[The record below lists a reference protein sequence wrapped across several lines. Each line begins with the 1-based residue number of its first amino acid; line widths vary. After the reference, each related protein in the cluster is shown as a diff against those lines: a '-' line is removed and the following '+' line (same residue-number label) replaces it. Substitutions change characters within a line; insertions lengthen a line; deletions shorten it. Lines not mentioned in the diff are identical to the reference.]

1 MQRRAGKFFDS
12 ALFSDDER
20 THIERKLDARSYKEP
35 VKESK
40 SGMKSEFGM
49 MEMGKLK
56 TEAHGFDDDSKGL
69 SDKSS
74 FRYGQPSH
82 SRTSTEAQDTV
93 QNFIEQFVRM
103 LCERSGTGIYRDIT
117 TIRRSQ
123 EYSMQALEEALGVYA
138 TQLLSVTAAV
148 INKSVGGVKRDD
160 TIMLFGAV
168 LIQHY
173 KFPIAHCFRECLSG
187 VRALENPNA
196 KFTLQQM
203 GPPNFSPTLLGLTE
217 KPMIVLDKSTM
228 DHPLFISA
236 INVVE
241 LSEYLES
248 KITALEL
255 NDMMRLLGSADEMQ
269 LLAPCVRRSLYLDTN
284 SAMQII
290 EAMMSEEN
298 LLHSGGHH
306 YEAEIHL
313 PWWSIENFMIDEYEE
328 DYEEDI
334 PPFGSVVT
342 LTGSSPCAQALTCA
356 DYVKMTWPH
365 TGAFFL
371 KLLDAIHTTFFLKDP
386 ETPSEISLTS
396 DRGLFVR
403 AHTCGSDDHDIC
415 VSFTARAVDHDLL
428 VQLAQQLSWLTSA
441 FTTSPFKEKLAQ
453 SSPLFSQKHQG
464 VFDIASFHEP
474 VNDSEQICWLSLFN
488 SACIVAGF
496 PISDRAGEVGLE
508 VSLELLAGLSG
519 ARHVFEYE
527 GGLVMKGFSHM
538 FVPVRRQLDRVQW
551 HAVSSSDEETP
562 LSYQDGISCCGP
574 RARLHEVGLQDL
586 SLLRA
591 IVGWCSVATTCL
603 GSTHAKYENIDY
615 TKATEANSA
624 PRCTGT
630 SFGFQQFGVAALDVK
645 FGLKDGKSHFQRAGP
660 YRRIVQLADSSPIV
674 LHDIEDKRSWLVP
687 ATNVML
693 HIVQHRHHL
702 DPFQVN
708 GQSISLD
715 TNISRGS
722 SAKNVLLKNR
732 DQVLYE
738 DDKHTFMN
746 EILDIWSTLEFLL
759 AQNISREREAPGLP
773 IPSSF
778 HGSLYGFE
786 FKAIVNQ
793 DAPYNLKKT
802 SIKRTHGGWK
812 KLIEDIDALVLFANG
827 LGDVILPAGE
837 HNQDLCSRW
846 RKVPHGQDYLAT
858 TTNMLQTLFDKAG
871 SREDQEYLTTKSK
884 IRWHQGSNAL
894 FDVCQNP
901 DLCDCTRV
909 QQLVPESAMRTVQRP
924 TSIASEGAVVFGRPE
939 PRRAPPRPAEPHNS
953 NSLYSQPNVPI
964 VPRMVRRRGSTDDE
978 RRVRIRRLDVEV
990 EESSRER
997 NHQLQAIS

>member
-334 PPFGSVVT
+334 PPFG
-342 LTGSSPCAQALTCA
+342 
-356 DYVKMTWPH
+356 
-365 TGAFFL
+365 
-371 KLLDAIHTTFFLKDP
+371 
-386 ETPSEISLTS
+386 
-396 DRGLFVR
+396 
-403 AHTCGSDDHDIC
+403 
-415 VSFTARAVDHDLL
+415 
-428 VQLAQQLSWLTSA
+428 
-441 FTTSPFKEKLAQ
+441 
-453 SSPLFSQKHQG
+453 
-464 VFDIASFHEP
+464 
-474 VNDSEQICWLSLFN
+474 
-488 SACIVAGF
+488 
-496 PISDRAGEVGLE
+496 
-508 VSLELLAGLSG
+508 
-519 ARHVFEYE
+519 
-527 GGLVMKGFSHM
+527 
-538 FVPVRRQLDRVQW
+538 
-551 HAVSSSDEETP
+551 SDEETP